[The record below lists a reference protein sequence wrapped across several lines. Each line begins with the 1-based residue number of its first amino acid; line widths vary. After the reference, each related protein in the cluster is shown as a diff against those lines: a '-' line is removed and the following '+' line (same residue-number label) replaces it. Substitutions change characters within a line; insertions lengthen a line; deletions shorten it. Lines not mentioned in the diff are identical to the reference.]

1 MLLVTGA
8 TGFLGRRVVQALH
21 RAGHS
26 PVRCLLHRSPR
37 AGDASPVDGVEFVHG
52 GVQDPESLAAAM
64 VGVDAVVHLVGIIRE
79 RPPST
84 TFAGVNHVG
93 TRNVAEAAKAAG
105 VKHVVYVSAL
115 GARDDARFPYAR
127 SKWLG
132 EQEVIGSGVPYTILR
147 PSILFGEGDEF
158 FNTLAALVK
167 MLPVVPVAG
176 SGANRFQPIAADD
189 VARCVATSVLQEAHY
204 GRVAEIGG
212 PRQYTYRELLRVI
225 ATTLGVRRLRVH
237 VPVPCM
243 RIAAAVME
251 RVLPRP
257 PVTREQLRYLD
268 LDSVADEDSVE
279 REFGFAPQPL
289 EEGLGYIRSLRL
301 RHAMAMLMGV
311 MPKQVRDH

>member
-8 TGFLGRRVVQALH
+8 SGFLGRRVVQALQQ
-21 RAGHS
+21 AGHS
-26 PVRCLLHRSPR
+26 PVRCLLHRSP
-37 AGDASPVDGVEFVHG
+37 GDGALPDGVEYAHG
-52 GVQDPESLAAAM
+52 SVQDPASLAAAM
-64 VGVDAVVHLVGIIRE
+64 DGIDAVVHLVGIIRE
-79 RPPST
+79 RRPST
-84 TFAGVNHVG
+84 TFAAVNHGG

-105 VKHVVYVSAL
+105 VRHVVYVSAL

-132 EQEVIGSGVPYTILR
+132 EQEIIGSGVPYTILR

-167 MLPVVPVAG
+167 MLPLVPVAG

-189 VARCVATSVLQEAHY
+189 VARCVATAVLREAYY
-204 GRVAEIGG
+204 GRVIEVGG
-212 PRQYTYRELLRVI
+212 PRQYTYRELLRTV
-225 ATTLGVRRLRVH
+225 ATVLGVRRLRVH
-237 VPVPCM
+237 VPIVCM
-243 RIAAAVME
+243 RTMAAVME
-251 RVLPRP
+251 CVLPRP

-268 LDSVADEDSVE
+268 LDSVADEDAVE
-279 REFGFAPQPL
+279 REFAFAPQPL

-311 MPKQVRDH
+311 MPRQVRDH

>member
-8 TGFLGRRVVQALH
+8 TGFLGRRVVRALQE
-21 RAGHS
+21 AGHS
-26 PVRCLLHRSPR
+26 PLRCLLHRSPR
-37 AGDASPVDGVEFVHG
+37 GDGALPAGVEIARG
-52 GVQDPESLAAAM
+52 SVQDPGSLAAAM
-64 VGVDAVVHLVGIIRE
+64 DGVDAVVHLVGIIRE
-79 RPPST
+79 RRPSS
-84 TFAGVNHVG
+84 TFDGVNHGG

-105 VKHVVYVSAL
+105 VKHIVYVSAL
-115 GARDDARFPYAR
+115 GARDDARFAYAR

-132 EQEVIGSGVPYTILR
+132 EQEVISSGVPYTVLR

-167 MLPVVPVAG
+167 MVPVVPVAG

-189 VARCVATSVLQEAHY
+189 VARCVATAVLQEGHY

-212 PRQYTYRELLRVI
+212 PRQYTYRELLRVV
-225 ATTLGVRRLRVH
+225 AATLGVRRLRVH

-251 RVLPRP
+251 GVLPRP

-301 RHAMAMLMGV
+301 RHAMAMLLGV